1 MLSLLA
7 SNTPFSK
14 CVGPGLSVAVQDLAG
29 LRWGGLD
36 SLAFSHSMAKYCAY
50 VVIYCAILCLYFAYI
65 VLYVGCMLLILTM
78 ALPVL

>member
-36 SLAFSHSMAKYCAY
+36 SLAFSHSMAKYC
-50 VVIYCAILCLYFAYI
+50 IYCAIFCLYCAICGMYATDIDYGPTSI
-65 VLYVGCMLLILTM
+65 VAM
-78 ALPVL
+78 